1 MKCKDGDSYD
11 LIVDCNTMLRE
22 MTSDN
27 GLNSDGDVVIEAVR
41 RAEEEE
47 VLKEFIIVVIITTVT
62 NAIIV
67 IMYSAMP
74 CRIIV
79 TIVIIN
85 DDQHSPTRC
94 EVWPQRFAA
103 VLREIAGAPSVFG
116 GLTELATTSLDRRL
130 GCFQCHA

>member
-1 MKCKDGDSYD
+1 MIKCKDGDSYD

-47 VLKEFIIVVIITTVT
+47 VSKEFIIVVIITTVT

-74 CRIIV
+74 CRIII

-85 DDQHSPTRC
+85 DDQHSPGAKSGLN
-94 EVWPQRFAA
+94 VLQRFSGR
-103 VLREIAGAPSVFG
+103 LRE
-116 GLTELATTSLDRRL
+116 RRA
-130 GCFQCHA
+130 FSED

>member
-1 MKCKDGDSYD
+1 
-11 LIVDCNTMLRE
+11 

-47 VLKEFIIVVIITTVT
+47 VPKEFIIVVIITTVT
-62 NAIIV
+62 NAIIL

-74 CRIIV
+74 RCIIVTIV

-85 DDQHSPTRC
+85 DDHPSHVRRFFPRC

-103 VLREIAGAPSVFG
+103 VLRENAGAPSVFG
-116 GLTELATTSLDRRL
+116 GLTELATTLLDRRL